1 MRNSLRKKLEFDNLR
16 SERNKY
22 FTLFLIIMKQNN
34 TIAKLCLICGV
45 VLVIGCASAK
55 SNKSNEIKVI
65 PTAHRSLEMT
75 QDSTFIIF
83 SLEDDTAFVG
93 KKFPPEGANIEEG
106 TLIATD
112 TNISEYNAIREMVWS
127 SIDSNRY
134 SELKANNV
142 WLNLN
147 IYVDPTGII
156 REAQIRLDNKFQ
168 GFFDTDDLRNI
179 CVSVKGL
186 KFTIPPQYSHL
197 PYYRFS
203 QGVSFK

>member
-1 MRNSLRKKLEFDNLR
+1 
-16 SERNKY
+16 
-22 FTLFLIIMKQNN
+22 MKQNN
-34 TIAKLCLICGV
+34 LIAWFCIICG
-45 VLVIGCASAK
+45 LASGFGCATATSTK
-55 SNKSNEIKVI
+55 SDDEKVL
-65 PTAHRSLEMT
+65 PTSQRSVEMT

-83 SLEDDTAFVG
+83 SLEDDTAFIG

-112 TNISEYNAIREMVWS
+112 INISEYNAIREKVRS
-127 SIDSNRY
+127 SINSNRY

-142 WLNLN
+142 WLSLN

-156 REAQIRLDNKFQ
+156 REAQIRLERKFQ